1 MKRSLLILSLIMC
14 ISCSFLDEKLPTG
27 VREVYD
33 TEAALEAN
41 LRGVL
46 VSLDNAASWTGEVHE
61 KVVSGSGI
69 VHWSMSQS
77 TTRLNS
83 TEWTDA
89 LKFTSS
95 SSSSTAS
102 SFFSNNY
109 YAVDKC
115 NTLLEALPGSPVNEE
130 YKKVIEGEAYFYRA
144 FTYFNIVRFW
154 GDAPL
159 RTEAANIS
167 NTSSPRVKYDRIYVQ
182 VIRDFEKAYELMR
195 TPQQVKEQVPGES
208 RPHKY
213 AAVAYLSSVYLT
225 IGSLLN
231 HHTDNFWDDTKPER
245 QPDFSDLEIFEGLT
259 FPLADDSQYQEA
271 AVRAYQEALRYAEM
285 LIPESDSHDPECPY
299 RLCGKYT
306 DLYSW
311 NREFRD
317 ADGYDS
323 WNLPERIFVY
333 SITPQSSTA
342 YLPKRTLPPNVEV
355 TNNLLKTDGNAGR
368 ERPDRWFF
376 QKWCETYPGN
386 KGTGTLTKDVYMTSS
401 DPRLDATMYHTSYY
415 NLKDQVK
422 RSIYPN
428 YMSNPTHYYGMPYF
442 KKYYSPEYDFNAGY
456 ADLYLMR
463 LSQVYLNAAEAA
475 AFLDDPTKAYRYMEV
490 LHARARSTKSGATM
504 PKWTSGQFADKDELM
519 VAIFW
524 ERMFELCAEAGHEWF
539 DTHRFGAA
547 WLVENIA
554 KPKNVF
560 LQKKEQSG
568 LEDGSYKYGT
578 ATTPASEKISYR
590 EFYYGKDFLY
600 TEDPAQARKGL
611 LLGFPSRE
619 EYYNNEID
627 KIGNDFGF

>member
-1 MKRSLLILSLIMC
+1 MC

-33 TEAALEAN
+33 TEIALEAN

-61 KVVSGSGI
+61 KVISGSGI

-95 SSSSTAS
+95 SSSNTAT
-102 SFFSNNY
+102 SFFSNTY
-109 YAVDKC
+109 YGIDKC
-115 NTLLEALPGSPVNEE
+115 NTLIAALPSSPVDED
-130 YKKVIEGEAYFYRA
+130 YKKVVEGEARFYRA
-144 FTYFNIVRFW
+144 FFYFNVARFW

-159 RTEAANIS
+159 RTEPADIT
-167 NTSSPRVKYDRIYVQ
+167 NTSTPRAKYDKIYVQ
-182 VIRDFEKAYELMR
+182 VIRDLEKAYELMR
-195 TPQQVKEQVPGES
+195 TPQQVKEQTPGES

-213 AAVAYLSSVYLT
+213 AACAYLSSVYLT
-225 IGSLLN
+225 LGSLLS

-245 QPDFSDLEIFEGLT
+245 KPDFSDLEIFEGMT
-259 FPLADDSQYQEA
+259 FPLQDDAQYQEA
-271 AVRAYQEALRYAEM
+271 ATRAYQEALRYAEM
-285 LIPESDSHDPECPY
+285 LIPESDSHDSECPY

-311 NREFRD
+311 SREFRD
-317 ADGYDS
+317 ENGFDS

-342 YLPKRTLPPNVEV
+342 YLPKRTLPPNVEG
-355 TNNLLKTDGNAGR
+355 TLDLMKTDGNAGR
-368 ERPDRWFF
+368 QRPDRWFF
-376 QKWCETYPGN
+376 QKWCETYPGK
-386 KGTGTLTKDVYMTSS
+386 KGTGTLTKDVYMTSA
-401 DPRLDATMYHTSYY
+401 DPRLDATMYHTSYF
-415 NLKDQVK
+415 NLKDQK
-422 RSIYPN
+422 KWSIYPN
-428 YMSNPTHYYGMPYF
+428 YMSNPSHYYGMPYF
-442 KKYYSPEYDFNAGY
+442 KKYFSPEYDFNAGY

-475 AFLDDPTKAYRYMEV
+475 AFLDDQTKAYKYIEV
-490 LHARARSTKSGATM
+490 LHARARGTVSGAAM
-504 PKWTSGQFADKDELM
+504 PKWTAGQFVSKDELM

-524 ERMFELCAEAGHEWF
+524 ERMFELCGEAGHEWF
-539 DTHRFGAA
+539 DTHRFGAT

-568 LEDGSYKYGT
+568 LDDGSYKYGT
-578 ATTPASEKISYR
+578 STTPVESKISYR
-590 EFYYGKDFLY
+590 EFYYGKEFLY
-600 TEDPAQARKGL
+600 TEEPSEARKGL
-611 LLGFPSRE
+611 LLGFPTRE
-619 EYYNNEID
+619 ENYNNEID
-627 KIGNDFGF
+627 SIKNDFGF